1 MFLGQARYRSIKR
14 FKNLLRLSFLI
25 LITIIKRWIK
35 RWMMQGISR
44 YIRVTNIYCYL
55 PSHQMVDISHTII
68 PYRFLS
74 FPSFK
79 QSSRFLRDKDLKWII
94 EMKILIAYFVSFLE
108 FLILTFPPNL
118 GSNSCMKSTTTSLM
132 IVPAKSFK
140 LQRAVA
146 GVVQYLHIA
155 TTQAR
160 VFN

>member
-1 MFLGQARYRSIKR
+1 MRSKKEAASLGHPLMFLGQARYRSIKR

-55 PSHQMVDISHTII
+55 PSHQDGGHLSHDNSL
-68 PYRFLS
+68 RFLS

-94 EMKILIAYFVSFLE
+94 RDENSNCIFRLVSRIFNFNFPSESWFE
-108 FLILTFPPNL
+108 FLYEIDHDELDDRPCKEF
-118 GSNSCMKSTTTSLM
+118 
-132 IVPAKSFK
+132 
-140 LQRAVA
+140 
-146 GVVQYLHIA
+146 
-155 TTQAR
+155 
-160 VFN
+160 